1 MNILEEIYKYK
12 LDFVSKAKSIVP
24 LNELIEQSKN
34 IEKKDFQFSKKLK
47 NNKGINIIGELKKAS
62 PSAGDI
68 INDGVDLMNIAKI
81 YDDAGV
87 SCFSI
92 LTDEKYFNGSLQD
105 LIELRKNTETP
116 ILRKEFIVDEY
127 QVYESFISGADCIL
141 IILSMIDL
149 ELAKKIENVAIS
161 LGLDSIIEVHDEKEI
176 NEAVKFNS
184 NLIGI
189 NNRDL
194 KSFSVDIN
202 NAVNLANSI
211 KTNKILISESGI
223 NSKSD
228 IDQTVNKS
236 KIRTFLIG
244 ESLMRSKDIRNKFN
258 SLIN

>member
-12 LDFVSKAKSIVP
+12 VDFVNKAKSIVP
-24 LNELIEQSKN
+24 LNELIEQSKK
-34 IEKKDFQFSKKLK
+34 IEKKEFQFSKKIK
-47 NNKGINIIGELKKAS
+47 NNKGISIIGELKKAS
-62 PSAGDI
+62 PSAGNI
-68 INDGVDLMNIAKI
+68 VNNEINLMNIAKM

-116 ILRKEFIVDEY
+116 ILRKDFIIDEY

-161 LGLDSIIEVHDEKEI
+161 LGLDSIIEVHDQKEI
-176 NEAVKFNS
+176 NEALKFNS

-194 KSFSVDIN
+194 KTFTVNIN

-211 KTNKILISESGI
+211 KTDKILISESGI
-223 NSKSD
+223 SSKSD
-228 IDQTVNKS
+228 IEQTVSKS
-236 KIRTFLIG
+236 QIRTFLIG
-244 ESLMRSKDIRNKFN
+244 ESLMRSENIVDKFTKLVN
-258 SLIN
+258 